1 MAAVSIAC
9 FRLAG
14 RDVAA
19 AGLEPASAAEQS
31 GRTFSGVV
39 RLKLYM
45 SGLLHEFRYAARSL
59 AKSPGFTTVAVVT
72 LALGIGANT
81 AVFSLLNAVLLRP
94 LPYADPGRLTL
105 VWESA
110 PFFGVQDSPVSPA
123 NYADWKVRAR
133 SFEEMGAL
141 EISGYRLAG
150 DGPPELVLGAVV
162 TAGLFRA
169 LGTRPLLGRVFREDD
184 DRLDAAK
191 VAILGEGLWRR
202 RFAGDPG
209 IVGKTIRLG
218 EEKHT
223 VVGVL
228 ASGTE
233 PPSQYVMKLG
243 EVWTPLG
250 AKYTPRQW
258 NERGRHNWMVI
269 ARLKPGVTRAQ
280 ADAEMRSI
288 GQALAREYPKTN
300 EKVGAFVAPLRD
312 HFVRGSRRILMLL
325 SGTVA
330 FVLLIAC
337 SNLASLLLSR
347 AANRRTEVSL
357 RVALGAG
364 TWQVARRFVCESLLV
379 SAVGSALGVVLA
391 TTTFRFLAHLA
402 PGDMTG
408 FKTLSVDLRVLAF
421 TCALSI
427 GVAIAFSL
435 IPLFHARRVD
445 LVESLKHSARTL
457 AASRSNRTRAVLVGS
472 QVALAF
478 VLAIGA
484 ALLIQTFARVRGI
497 DTGFRTHNILTAG
510 LPRVSAARPTPAE
523 IASWQGEILER
534 VKAIPGVESAG
545 FTNHVPIAFKGDIT
559 GVTAEGRNQR
569 DNVQCRARVAGPG
582 YLATM
587 GIPVVRGR
595 DIAESD
601 RDGAPLVVVVNETL
615 ARELWPGQ
623 DPVGGKLI
631 FEAGVFSRVI
641 GVVRDIRQDGLDA
654 APKPEF
660 YVSSLQA
667 GFHSGSLAI
676 HTKVDPASIAG
687 AVRRAVW
694 SVDPE
699 QPVTDVFTIDEIL
712 DNDVSERRIQAML
725 LAVFAGLAVLLAA
738 IGLYGALAYSVS
750 QRSAEFGLRM
760 ALGASPGMLLGRIVG
775 QGLTLTFFGLAAG
788 VAAALALS
796 RVLAAFLFGIEAT
809 DPATYVVVAGVL
821 LLTAGLA
828 SYLPGRRAM
837 RVDPAV
843 ALRRE

>member
-1 MAAVSIAC
+1 MA
-9 FRLAG
+9 
-14 RDVAA
+14 
-19 AGLEPASAAEQS
+19 
-31 GRTFSGVV
+31 
-39 RLKLYM
+39 
-45 SGLLHEFRYAARSL
+45 GLLHELRYAARSL
-59 AKSPGFTTVAVVT
+59 AHSPGFTAVAVVT

-94 LPYADPGRLTL
+94 LPYADPGRLVM

-110 PFFGVQDSPVSPA
+110 PFFGLEDSPVSPA
-123 NYADWKVRAR
+123 NYVDWKERAR

-141 EISGYRLAG
+141 EIAGYRLAG
-150 DGPPELVLGAVV
+150 DGPPELLLGAVV

-169 LGTRPLLGRVFREDD
+169 LGTRPLLGRVFRDDD
-184 DRLDAAK
+184 DRLDAGK
-191 VAILGEGLWRR
+191 VAIIGEGLWRR

-223 VVGVL
+223 VIGVI
-228 ASGTE
+228 AAGTE

-250 AKYTPRQW
+250 AKYTPKRW

-269 ARLKPGVTRAQ
+269 ARLKAGVTRAR

-288 GQALAREYPKTN
+288 GQALAREYPETN

-312 HFVRGSRRILMLL
+312 HFVRGSRRILTLL

-347 AANRRTEVSL
+347 AASRRTEVSV

-364 TWQVARRFVCESLLV
+364 MWQVARRFACESLLI
-379 SAVGSALGVVLA
+379 SAMGSALGLLLA
-391 TTTFRFLAHLA
+391 TATFRFLAHLA

-408 FKTLSVDLRVLAF
+408 FKSLAVDFRVLGF

-427 GVAIAFSL
+427 AVAVAFSL
-435 IPLFHARRVD
+435 IPLLHARRLD
-445 LVESLKHSARTL
+445 IVESLKHHARTFS
-457 AASRSNRTRAVLVGS
+457 AGRSNRTRAILVGS

-484 ALLIQTFARVRGI
+484 ALLIQTFARVRGM
-497 DTGFRTHNILTAG
+497 DTGFRTRNILTAS
-510 LPRVSAARPTPAE
+510 LPRVSAMRPTPAE
-523 IASWQGEILER
+523 IANWQREILAR
-534 VKAIPGVESAG
+534 VEAIPGVESAG

-559 GVTAEGRNQR
+559 GVTAEGRNPR
-569 DNVQCRARVAGPG
+569 DRVQCRARVAGPG

-587 GIPVVRGR
+587 GIPVLRGR
-595 DIAESD
+595 DMAETDS
-601 RDGAPLVVVVNETL
+601 DGAPLVALVNETL

-623 DPVGGKLI
+623 DAVGRKLV

-694 SVDPE
+694 SVDGE
-699 QPVTDVFTIDEIL
+699 QPVTDVFTMDEIL
-712 DNDVSERRIQAML
+712 DNDVSQRRIQAML
-725 LAVFAGLAVLLAA
+725 VAVFAGLAVLLAA
-738 IGLYGALAYSVS
+738 VGLYGVLAYSVG
-750 QRSAEFGLRM
+750 QRSQEFGLRM
-760 ALGASPGMLLGRIVG
+760 ALGASPGMLLGRVIG
-775 QGLTLTFFGLAAG
+775 QGLTLTVLGLAAG
-788 VAAALALS
+788 LAGALGLS
-796 RVLAAFLFGIEAT
+796 RLLTAFLFGIEAT
-809 DPATYVVVAGVL
+809 DPATYAVVAGAL

-828 SYLPGRRAM
+828 SYVPGRRAM

-843 ALRRE
+843 ALRGE